1 VRRNGAGEEA
11 DETAANIF
19 VFFFEGEGA
28 GGEAAVLVDDSAGS
42 RPLLPLL
49 FLLGRAALLGSI
61 LRLPFL
67 NPNPRNALD
76 QSVNVFGRAKAGGWC
91 WFVIRLP
98 CFPDRSIFFG
108 PLVLVLIH

>member
-1 VRRNGAGEEA
+1 MRRNGAGEEA

-19 VFFFEGEGA
+19 VFFFAGEGA
-28 GGEAAVLVDDSAGS
+28 VVVVDDSAGS

-76 QSVNVFGRAKAGGWC
+76 LRGDGKSLR
-91 WFVIRLP
+91 
-98 CFPDRSIFFG
+98 
-108 PLVLVLIH
+108 

>member
-1 VRRNGAGEEA
+1 MAPAKKQMKLLR
-11 DETAANIF
+11 ISLY
-19 VFFFEGEGA
+19 FFLQGRGR

-76 QSVNVFGRAKAGGWC
+76 LRGDGKSLRRVPQPGEGAG
-91 WFVIRLP
+91 
-98 CFPDRSIFFG
+98 
-108 PLVLVLIH
+108 